1 MPEENNLHLPNEKTS
16 GIAAAAKGAMVKHNY
31 IYNRRTIRRGIF
43 PSPFFTALFAAVN
56 IFGEGNIKRRTQKRQ
71 SQHGAAGGKCETT
84 KTGAIAKR
92 RGGRTTRKDRGRR
105 GEKNKTVRRAE
116 KHGLPSGKGRIT
128 ISVSA
133 GKSGRAM
140 RQCVFPRF
148 PRVAGQKQGALC
160 GKAFFRVS
168 PVWQD
173 KSGSAKGKITK
184 RISAYCGR
192 VVKTRNKRGVSCKR
206 Y

>member
-116 KHGLPSGKGRIT
+116 NT
-128 ISVSA
+128 DCQA
-133 GKSGRAM
+133 
-140 RQCVFPRF
+140 
-148 PRVAGQKQGALC
+148 
-160 GKAFFRVS
+160 
-168 PVWQD
+168 
-173 KSGSAKGKITK
+173 GSAKRRGGRTTRKNRGRVAK
-184 RISAYCGR
+184 RIKRCGGL
-192 VVKTRNKRGVSCKR
+192 KSTDCQAARGE
-206 Y
+206 

>member
-1 MPEENNLHLPNEKTS
+1 M
-16 GIAAAAKGAMVKHNY
+16 KHNY
-31 IYNRRTIRRGIF
+31 IYNRQTIRRGIF

-116 KHGLPSGKGRIT
+116 NTDCQAGSAKRRGGRTTRKNRGRRSYIRERTMSAAGGKGRIT
-128 ISVSA
+128 FSVSA
-133 GKSGRAM
+133 EKTEMHITEMRRRGAWRLKLRAEMRRRGAWRLKLRGRGK
-140 RQCVFPRF
+140 Q
-148 PRVAGQKQGALC
+148 
-160 GKAFFRVS
+160 
-168 PVWQD
+168 
-173 KSGSAKGKITK
+173 
-184 RISAYCGR
+184 
-192 VVKTRNKRGVSCKR
+192 
-206 Y
+206 